1 MKYPTL
7 QACHAK
13 HRRRDFPP
21 PALSRCG
28 EPSATRATREASE
41 RGEKNNQQSYWHY
54 RYIIYYQMR
63 YIIPIYTGWWFQPQY
78 SQYMEKSKC
87 SKPPTSIYIYIIPNK
102 LINNQ
107 QPLIIN
113 ILIPIY
119 WEYLQR
125 TICIPICA
133 SHSLSLSPSVK
144 TAQWVITS
152 SYFGISMQ

>member
-1 MKYPTL
+1 MK
-7 QACHAK
+7 
-13 HRRRDFPP
+13 
-21 PALSRCG
+21 
-28 EPSATRATREASE
+28 
-41 RGEKNNQQSYWHY
+41 
-54 RYIIYYQMR
+54 

-87 SKPPTSIYIYIIPNK
+87 SKPPTSIYIYKCIYIIPNK

-133 SHSLSLSPSVK
+133 SHSLSLSRRLSRLLSESLLVHILASACNSQLACGNH
-144 TAQWVITS
+144 TVSTS
-152 SYFGISMQ
+152 LFRCWGSSFN